1 MTHCPESHRAQDY
14 LDGELVPAEHG
25 AFEAHLAGCAI
36 CEREVAVYRRVFAR
50 VTSLE
55 TWEPGEGFAERVLAE
70 ALPQHSRRWAPVL
83 AWGAAASVA
92 VSMGA
97 IAAAVML
104 PGPRAWTTGLFADAT
119 RSLAASC
126 VFLLKSLNGGVL
138 RVLEGFG
145 ASGALLARLGSLA
158 RVLAMSASQPA
169 VAFTLWAALLAGVA
183 LLWWMRPRED
193 RSVREDH
200 HVGMLGL

>member
-1 MTHCPESHRAQDY
+1 MTHCPESLRVQDY
-14 LDGELVPAEHG
+14 LDGEFAPAERE

-36 CEREVAVYRRVFAR
+36 CEREVAAYRRVFAR
-50 VTSLE
+50 MAALE
-55 TWEPGEGFAERVLAE
+55 TWDPGEAFADRVLAE
-70 ALPQHSRRWAPVL
+70 ALPRHSHRWAPVL

-92 VSMGA
+92 VSTLV

-126 VFLLKSLNGGVL
+126 VFVLKSLNGGVL
-138 RVLEGFG
+138 HVLDGLG
-145 ASGALLARLGSLA
+145 ASGAVLARFSSLV
-158 RVLAMSASQPA
+158 RVLVISASQPA

-193 RSVREDH
+193 RSVREEH

>member
-1 MTHCPESHRAQDY
+1 MTHCPESIRVQDY
-14 LDGELVPAEHG
+14 LDGELVPAEREV
-25 AFEAHLAGCAI
+25 FEAHLAGCAI
-36 CEREVAVYRRVFAR
+36 CGREVAGYRRVFAH

-55 TWEPGEGFAERVLAE
+55 TWDPGEGFVARVLAE
-70 ALPQHSRRWAPVL
+70 ALPRDGRRWVPVL
-83 AWGAAASVA
+83 AWGAVASVA
-92 VSMGA
+92 VSAGV

-104 PGPRAWTTGLFADAT
+104 PGPRAWTTGLFADAE
-119 RSLAASC
+119 RSFAGSC

-138 RVLEGFG
+138 RAIDGLN
-145 ASGALLARLGSLA
+145 ASGALFARLGSLA
-158 RVLAMSASQPA
+158 RVLVITASQPA

-193 RSVREDH
+193 RPVREDH